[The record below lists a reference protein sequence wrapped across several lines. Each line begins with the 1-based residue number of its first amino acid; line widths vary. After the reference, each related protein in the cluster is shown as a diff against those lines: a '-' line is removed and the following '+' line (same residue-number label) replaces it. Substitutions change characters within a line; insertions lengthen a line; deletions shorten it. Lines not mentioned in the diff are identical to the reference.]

1 MAFFIYVEFY
11 CLKGEVP
18 LDKGREWCQEVHRTD
33 VQGQEMS
40 YLELPSVFR
49 EWHTFPRH
57 PWTRNFPSRFGFA
70 KYNNMPVARLP
81 ASDLAIAEPQSCF
94 GNQRQ
99 VFFASDSLEFSFQN
113 SPLRFFEIWRTT
125 MAIVVWLHN
134 AHFCLI
140 CIQQKRFL
148 RVQGGV
154 SSEAK
159 NPILQNET
167 IFQGVV
173 LTVLYRTF
181 TIVSRGLKID
191 WILFSAANIQ
201 MRLTIKC
208 ILYGLKVD

>member
-1 MAFFIYVEFY
+1 MKSRWI
-11 CLKGEVP
+11 KGGS
-18 LDKGREWCQEVHRTD
+18 DAKKYTGRMYKVRRCPTLNFPQFLESGTLFPGILE
-33 VQGQEMS
+33 QGIFPHV
-40 YLELPSVFR
+40 LALPSTIICR
-49 EWHTFPRH
+49 SP
-57 PWTRNFPSRFGFA
+57 
-70 KYNNMPVARLP
+70 
-81 ASDLAIAEPQSCF
+81 SDLAIAEPQSCF

-159 NPILQNET
+159 NPIFQIET

-173 LTVLYRTF
+173 HNVLYPLTYQMSITMYPI
-181 TIVSRGLKID
+181 TID
-191 WILFSAANIQ
+191 YLFNDK
-201 MRLTIKC
+201 R
-208 ILYGLKVD
+208 

>member
-1 MAFFIYVEFY
+1 MYKVRRCPTLNFPQFLESGTLFPGILE
-11 CLKGEVP
+11 
-18 LDKGREWCQEVHRTD
+18 
-33 VQGQEMS
+33 QGIFPHV
-40 YLELPSVFR
+40 LALPSTIICR
-49 EWHTFPRH
+49 SP
-57 PWTRNFPSRFGFA
+57 
-70 KYNNMPVARLP
+70 
-81 ASDLAIAEPQSCF
+81 SDLAIVEPQSCF